1 MFFGALCASRPFPA
15 VTSSNACVRWEGPFP
30 GGRHPHMV
38 KGEIQIS
45 IPNPQGSTDIGV
57 NLLKLILS
65 QAGISREE
73 WIRRR

>member
-1 MFFGALCASRPFPA
+1 MRLTPISRTDLIKRFRA
-15 VTSSNACVRWEGPFP
+15 MGWEGPFV

-38 KGEIQIS
+38 KGQIQVS
-45 IPNPQGSTDIGV
+45 IPNPHGSDDIGV

-73 WIRRR
+73 WLRRR

>member
-1 MFFGALCASRPFPA
+1 MRLSPVSR
-15 VTSSNACVRWEGPFP
+15 SDLIKRLRLMDWDGPYV

-38 KGEIQIS
+38 KGEIQVS
-45 IPNPQGSTDIGV
+45 IPNPHGSDDIGV

-73 WIRRR
+73 WLRRR